1 MAKNNGKKA
10 AERARMASR
19 LTPEMFKNFLAEVAE
34 KRQDLDDAAMAHA
47 AEFKHADS
55 LGIHRGAAKL
65 TIQLD
70 RYEPAKRADF
80 LRSFD
85 QMRDWMEHWDAQP
98 DLLEQEEQASGEDD
112 GGDLETE
119 GAIFEG
125 AGEDGGG
132 YGETIAT
139 ETAAATEETIV
150 VDADPGEDEALVVDE
165 DLDDIGFRFGAGK
178 AAGLA
183 GQDVELEA
191 PDKALHP
198 AAYNSYVRGHAL
210 GVQLRL
216 NPPAEEEETA
226 PKPRGRRK
234 PAAKKTATGELI
246 H

>member
-1 MAKNNGKKA
+1 MAKGKSKKA
-10 AERARMASR
+10 AERARIASR
-19 LTPEMFKNFLAEVAE
+19 LTPEMFKKFLVEVAD

-98 DLLEQEEQASGEDD
+98 DLLEQETESDGED
-112 GGDLETE
+112 GGDGDLESE

-125 AGEDGGG
+125 AGDGSG
-132 YGETIAT
+132 YGETTTA
-139 ETAAATEETIV
+139 ETTDAAEETIV
-150 VDADPGEDEALVVDE
+150 VDADPGEDDALVVDE
-165 DLDDIGFRFGAGK
+165 PLDEAGYTFACGK
-178 AAGLA
+178 KAGLE
-183 GQDVELEA
+183 GKQPEDNPET
-191 PDKALHP
+191 DKRLKAH
-198 AAYNSYVRGHAL
+198 NIWERGRAL
-210 GVQLRL
+210 GERL
-216 NPPAEEEETA
+216 LAHPEEAELAEG
-226 PKPRGRRK
+226 PKPRARRK
-234 PAAKKTATGELI
+234 PAVAKKTAAGDVL